1 MRYITFIFFLLIINS
16 NVNSQSLNQSLTGKV
31 SFISPQNIYVRFKT
45 TEGILDGDT
54 LFVLSDSK
62 LMPVMIVNNLSSTSC
77 VCTLFASKT
86 VTISQ
91 DIMAKVKGKPIK
103 FENKSIKN
111 TGTEKIAPE
120 KIIKEVSNQSALQDT
135 SKKRPKQADLK
146 QKINGSISVYSYMNF
161 SNTPAKNST
170 QLRYNY
176 TLNASNIGGS
186 KFSIEN
192 YITFRH
198 KLGDWSLVKS
208 DIFNALKVYT
218 FAIRYE
224 PDKSTRIT
232 LGRTINY
239 KISSIGAMDGLQ
251 VEKTFSSFS
260 LGVLAGTRPDY
271 NDYGFNS
278 KLLQYGG
285 YLAFDTKK
293 EDSFSQS
300 SLAFMEQMN
309 NLKTDRRFLYFQHS
323 NSLLKNIYFFST
335 FEIDLYKV
343 QLFIPQN
350 TFDLTSFYLSLRY
363 RITRNLSI
371 TGSYDQRKNVL
382 FYETYKSLL
391 DSVYQN
397 ERRQSLRLQANYRIT
412 QNLTLGLES
421 GYRFLKTDPH
431 PSRNLYGYLSYS
443 QIPGLGVSITLTGT
457 YLESA
462 FMNGKVLGGDISKDF
477 MTGKLQTSL
486 GYRHEDYT
494 LPESQ
499 QNILQNIGEMNV
511 YYQIT
516 RKLSFSVSYEGTF
529 EKHDKYNRVYLQ
541 LRKRF

>member
-1 MRYITFIFFLLIINS
+1 MIMRYLIYIFFLCIVS
-16 NVNSQSLNQSLTGKV
+16 FEVNSQALSQNPSGKV
-31 SFISPQNIYVRFKT
+31 SFISPQNVYVRFKT
-45 TEGILDGDT
+45 TEGISRGDT
-54 LFVLSDSK
+54 LFMISNGRLT
-62 LMPVMIVNNLSSTSC
+62 PVMIVNNLSSTSC
-77 VCTLFASKT
+77 VCTLLTSKN
-86 VTISQ
+86 VNVSQ
-91 DIMAKVKGKPIK
+91 DILVKRNIK
-103 FENKSIKN
+103 TPKSENQ
-111 TGTEKIAPE
+111 GVEKTIPE
-120 KIIKEVSNQSALQDT
+120 KIIKKDTRPSLLQDS
-135 SKKRPKQADLK
+135 SKKLPNPSNLK
-146 QKINGSISVYSYMNF
+146 QRINGSISAYSYMNF
-161 SNTPAKNST
+161 SNTIAKNST

-176 TLNASNIGGS
+176 TLDARNMGGS
-186 KFSIEN
+186 KFSVEN

-218 FAIRYE
+218 FAVKYE

-232 LGRTINY
+232 FGRTINY

-251 VEKTFSSFS
+251 VEKTFNKISF
-260 LGVLAGTRPDY
+260 GILAGTRPDY

-285 YLAFDTKK
+285 YLSFDAKN

-309 NLKTDRRFLYFQHS
+309 NMKTDRRFLYFQHS

-335 FEIDLYKV
+335 FEIDLYRV
-343 QLFIPQN
+343 RLFVPQN

-397 ERRQSLRLQANYRIT
+397 ERRQSLRVQANYRIT

-421 GYRFLKTDPH
+421 GYRFLKSDPH
-431 PSRNLYGYLSYS
+431 PSRNFYGYISYS
-443 QIPGLGVSITLTGT
+443 QVPGLKVTITLTGT

-462 FMNGKVLGGDISKDF
+462 FMNGKVLGGDITKDF
-477 MTGKLQTSL
+477 ITGKLQTSL
-486 GYRHEDYT
+486 GFRHEDYS

-499 QNILQNIGEMNV
+499 QNIRQNIGEMNV

-516 RKLSFSVSYEGTF
+516 RKLSFSVNYEGTF
-529 EKHDKYNRVYLQ
+529 EIHDKYNRVYLQ
-541 LRKRF
+541 IRKRF